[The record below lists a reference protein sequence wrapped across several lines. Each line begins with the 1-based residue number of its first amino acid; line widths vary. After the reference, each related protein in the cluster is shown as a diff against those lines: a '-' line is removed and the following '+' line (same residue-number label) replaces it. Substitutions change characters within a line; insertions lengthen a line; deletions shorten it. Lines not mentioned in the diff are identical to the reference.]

1 MVDAGV
7 SACAGRL
14 GRSWVTTAGGDTA
27 GEGAEPHRLQWSH
40 AWLGAG
46 SGAVGDRSATVSLLP
61 PLWQMTENGSTTIA
75 DPRAAVPP
83 HKTVCMAI
91 AVIARMLKSRLKRA
105 GIALL
110 GSRRR
115 STRL

>member
-1 MVDAGV
+1 M
-7 SACAGRL
+7 
-14 GRSWVTTAGGDTA
+14 TARTRDSA
-27 GEGAEPHRLQWSH
+27 GEGAEPQRLQWSH
-40 AWLGAG
+40 AWLGAE
-46 SGAVGDRSATVSLLP
+46 SGAVGAWSGTVSSFP

-91 AVIARMLKSRLKRA
+91 AVIATMLKSRLKRA
-105 GIALL
+105 GIAFL